1 MPTFHFTT
9 YVYRGPTEREHE
21 VEVTYSV
28 TPGRAACLY
37 GDYPHPAEPDEI
49 EIVSAVADG
58 VELYDEEWDRI
69 HDEACDRAERDMAEY
84 REEAAEYRAELR
96 RDAA

>member
-1 MPTFHFTT
+1 MPTFHFIT

-49 EIVSAVADG
+49 EIVSANADG
-58 VELYDEEWDRI
+58 VELYDHEWDSI
-69 HDEACDRAERDMAEY
+69 YDEACDRADQDMAEY
-84 REEAAEYRAELR
+84 HADAAEYLR
-96 RDAA
+96 DLRSDAA

>member
-1 MPTFHFTT
+1 MPTFTFET
-9 YVYRGPTEREHE
+9 YVYRGPYEREHS

-28 TPGRAACLY
+28 TPGCPARLY

-49 EIVSAVADG
+49 EIVGAVADG
-58 VELYDEEWDRI
+58 IELYDAEWDRL
-69 HDEACDRAERDMAEY
+69 HDEACDRAAEDMAEY
-84 REEAAEYRAELR
+84 YAEAAEARAEMR